1 MSKTITISTPALFG
15 DHHVVEVHRLLG
27 ALPGV
32 EGIYA
37 SSAFRAVEVTY
48 DPDKIEA
55 DAIQEKLAET
65 GYTEE
70 MGVGVEAD
78 AATYLQE
85 DRSESYFRHTE
96 VYETNREVISFSQN
110 VDYSGRPLWHC
121 PGFGVIRNTM
131 EE

>member
-1 MSKTITISTPALFG
+1 MSKTVTINTPALYG
-15 DHHVVEVHRLLG
+15 DHHVVEVHRLLA

-32 EGIYA
+32 ENIYA
-37 SSAFRAVEVTY
+37 SSAFHAVEVTF

-55 DAIQEKLAET
+55 EAIQEKLAET

-70 MGVGVEAD
+70 LGVSVEAD

-96 VYETNREVISFSQN
+96 VFETHRDVISFAQN
-110 VDYSGRPLWHC
+110 VGYSGRPLWHC
-121 PGFGVIRNTM
+121 PGFGVIKNTM
-131 EE
+131 ED